1 MFKGGGDGVQ
11 VDLNLIKLEAKKEL
25 ARREFFYFCHLM
37 APDFYKE
44 DRDFLKDLCNELQD
58 FYYSND
64 DVLVVNL
71 PP

>member
-1 MFKGGGDGVQ
+1 MIDM
-11 VDLNLIKLEAKKEL
+11 NLIKLEAKKEL
-25 ARREFFYFCHLM
+25 ARREFFYFCTLL

-44 DRDFLKDLCNELQD
+44 DREYLIKLCNEMQD